1 MDFAPYGAFIRRG
14 FHLLGSLQPFRFW
27 QNTLECSAIRFGRLD
42 MKMIDYGSMMHDA
55 MRGLI
60 KRLLQDI
67 ADAGELPGDHHFFI
81 TFNTMYAGVLIPD
94 WLLERYPDEMTI
106 VVQHWFENL
115 NVTDEGFSITLNF
128 GDSPEPLYIPFL
140 ALRTFVDPSVEFGL
154 RFEQIEEDAPEAA
167 EAPMHE
173 NAEADDEI
181 REEAQVVS
189 LDSFRKQ

>member
-1 MDFAPYGAFIRRG
+1 
-14 FHLLGSLQPFRFW
+14 
-27 QNTLECSAIRFGRLD
+27 
-42 MKMIDYGSMMHDA
+42 MIDYGSMMHDA

-67 ADAGELPGDHHFFI
+67 AEARELPGDHHFFI
-81 TFNTMYAGVLIPD
+81 TFDTMHPGVQVPD
-94 WLLERYPDEMTI
+94 WLVDRYPDEMTI

-115 NVTDEGFSITLNF
+115 NVTEEGFSITLNF

-140 ALRTFVDPSVEFGL
+140 AMRTFVDPSVEFGL
-154 RFEQIEEDAPEAA
+154 RFEHIEEDVPEKS

-173 NAEADDEI
+173 NAEPEDEI

>member
-1 MDFAPYGAFIRRG
+1 
-14 FHLLGSLQPFRFW
+14 
-27 QNTLECSAIRFGRLD
+27 

-67 ADAGELPGDHHFFI
+67 ADTGELPGEHHFFI
-81 TFNTMYAGVLIPD
+81 TFNTMYPGVLIPD
-94 WLLERYPDEMTI
+94 WLLDRYPDEMTI

>member
-1 MDFAPYGAFIRRG
+1 
-14 FHLLGSLQPFRFW
+14 
-27 QNTLECSAIRFGRLD
+27 
-42 MKMIDYGSMMHDA
+42 MIDYGSMMHDA

-67 ADAGELPGDHHFFI
+67 AEAGKLPGDHHFFI
-81 TFNTMYAGVLIPD
+81 TFDTMYPGVQVPD
-94 WLLERYPDEMTI
+94 WLVDRYPDEMTI
-106 VVQHWFENL
+106 VVQHWFANL
-115 NVTDEGFSITLNF
+115 NVTEEGFSITLNF
-128 GDSPEPLYIPFL
+128 ADSPEPLYIPFL

-154 RFEQIEEDAPEAA
+154 RFEHIEEDVPEKS

-173 NAEADDEI
+173 NAEPEDEI